1 MKKVIIIGAG
11 IAGLTTGCHLQM
23 MGYETEIIEKHSIAG
38 GLCTSWNR
46 SGYRF
51 DGCIHW
57 LLGSDRGS
65 AFYGLWSEL
74 IDMEKIEFVNHSER
88 VTIEVREHVDRYG
101 SKLFHLYTDLDK
113 LEKYLMDLSS
123 ADAELIQEL
132 IASIRYLQKFE
143 LPPLADKAPAVRTV
157 WDQLKMVKYI
167 PFLVFMKKWNNITN
181 VKFAQR
187 FHDPFLKEAFE
198 LLFEGKEFTMLAMTM
213 QLAYFSMGCAGY
225 PIGGS
230 YEFAKHLEER
240 YNSLGGIIR
249 YNSGVR
255 KILTRDNTAVGI
267 ETENHQTVEGD
278 IIVSAADWNYTIFQA
293 LEGKY
298 TDQTILKLREQKV
311 YEVFESEFLISVGVN
326 GAFDQMPHLLRFPL
340 EDPIRL
346 EDGSEYDRMEA
357 HIYNYDR
364 TMAPDGKTTIS
375 VSLTAQNADYWI
387 ELRQKDYEGYK
398 AAKEKLG
405 KDVIDR
411 LDQKF
416 GRIRDCVE
424 VTDVATPATFNRYT
438 GNWKGSIQGWMPS
451 GDLFAPSSVRH
462 VLPGLKNFY
471 MTGHWME
478 PGGGLPVALMMGRNV
493 AYRINQQDR

>member
-57 LLGSDRGS
+57 LLRSDRGS

-88 VTIEVREHVDRYG
+88 VTIEVKEHVDRYG

-123 ADAELIQEL
+123 ADAEPIREL

-278 IIVSAADWNYTIFQA
+278 IIVSAADWNYTIFR
-293 LEGKY
+293 LW
-298 TDQTILKLREQKV
+298 KV
-311 YEVFESEFLISVGVN
+311 NI
-326 GAFDQMPHLLRFPL
+326 Q
-340 EDPIRL
+340 IRL
-346 EDGSEYDRMEA
+346 FLNLENRRCMRYLNLS
-357 HIYNYDR
+357 
-364 TMAPDGKTTIS
+364 
-375 VSLTAQNADYWI
+375 SLFRW
-387 ELRQKDYEGYK
+387 
-398 AAKEKLG
+398 
-405 KDVIDR
+405 V
-411 LDQKF
+411 
-416 GRIRDCVE
+416 
-424 VTDVATPATFNRYT
+424 
-438 GNWKGSIQGWMPS
+438 
-451 GDLFAPSSVRH
+451 
-462 VLPGLKNFY
+462 
-471 MTGHWME
+471 
-478 PGGGLPVALMMGRNV
+478 
-493 AYRINQQDR
+493 